1 MARAAR
7 VATAEKAR
15 PKPRAAARKTG
26 KAKVKPAPRRTA
38 EEAQRVILEAA
49 EHRLLQVGPAGLR
62 LQEVAKDAGVAHP
75 TILHHFGSR
84 EGLVHAVVQ
93 RALGALHADLM
104 HELQQELAGSTAD
117 PVKLINRAFQT
128 LNQRGHAR
136 LWVWL
141 ALSGQLP
148 PSVQPWIRD
157 IATVSHAV
165 RQKRNGGA
173 ARPFEDSLFRA
184 MLAGLAMF
192 GEAIIGDSMRESA
205 GLADDPQAGERFRA
219 WLGVFLAEALDPNDG

>member
-7 VATAEKAR
+7 SAAAKKKTVS
-15 PKPRAAARKTG
+15 KPRGSRRAP
-26 KAKVKPAPRRTA
+26 AKGRGGARRTA
-38 EEAQRVILEAA
+38 EEARKVILDAA
-49 EHRLLQVGPAGLR
+49 EQRLAQVGPAGLR
-62 LQEVAKDAGVAHP
+62 LQEVAKEAGVAHP

-93 RALGALHADLM
+93 RAIGALHGDLM
-104 HELQQELAGSTAD
+104 QELQQELAGGTAD
-117 PVKLINRAFQT
+117 PVKLVNRAFLT

-148 PSVQPWIRD
+148 PSVQPWVRE

-165 RQKRNGGA
+165 RAKRRGSEA
-173 ARPFEDSLFRA
+173 QPFEDSLFRA
-184 MLAGLAMF
+184 MLAGLALF
-192 GEAIIGDSMRESA
+192 GDAIIGDAIRESA
-205 GLADDPQAGERFRA
+205 GLADDPKAATRFRA
-219 WLGVFLAEALDPNDG
+219 WLGTFLAEALETTPG

>member
-1 MARAAR
+1 MARAVR
-7 VATAEKAR
+7 ATTAKKAGS
-15 PKPRAAARKTG
+15 KPRPSTRTVRKAQP
-26 KAKVKPAPRRTA
+26 KASGRRTA
-38 EEAQRVILEAA
+38 EEAQRVILDAA
-49 EHRLLQVGPAGLR
+49 EQRLLQVGPAGLR

-93 RALGALHADLM
+93 RALGTLHADLM
-104 HELQQELAGSTAD
+104 NELQSELAGGTAD
-117 PVKLINRAFQT
+117 PVKLINRAFLT
-128 LNQRGHAR
+128 LSQRGHAR

-148 PSVQPWIRD
+148 PSVQPWIRE

-165 RQKRNGGA
+165 RVKRRGQA
-173 ARPFEDSLFRA
+173 IRSFEDSLFRA

-192 GEAIIGDSMRESA
+192 GEAIIGDAVRESA
-205 GLADDPQAGERFRA
+205 GLADDPRAAERFRA
-219 WLGVFLAEALDPNDG
+219 WLGTFLAEALD

>member
-1 MARAAR
+1 
-7 VATAEKAR
+7 
-15 PKPRAAARKTG
+15 
-26 KAKVKPAPRRTA
+26 
-38 EEAQRVILEAA
+38 VILDAA
-49 EHRLLQVGPAGLR
+49 EQRLLQVGPAGLR

-93 RALGALHADLM
+93 RALGTLHADLM
-104 HELQQELAGSTAD
+104 SELKQELDGGTAD
-117 PVKLINRAFQT
+117 PAKLLNRAFLT
-128 LNQRGHAR
+128 LSQRGHAR

-148 PSVQPWIRD
+148 PAVQPWVRE

-165 RQKRNGGA
+165 RTKRKGSEIG
-173 ARPFEDSLFRA
+173 PFEDSLFRT

-192 GEAIIGDSMRESA
+192 GEAIIGDAMRESA
-205 GLADDPQAGERFRA
+205 GLANDSKAGERFRV
-219 WLGVFLAEALDPNDG
+219 WLGAFLAEALDANKN